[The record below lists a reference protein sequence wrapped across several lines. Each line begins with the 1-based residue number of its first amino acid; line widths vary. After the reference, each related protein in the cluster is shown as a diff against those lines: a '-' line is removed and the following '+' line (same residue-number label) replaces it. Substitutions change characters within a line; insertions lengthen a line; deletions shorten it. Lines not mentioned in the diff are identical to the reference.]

1 MLRWHFGKQFHI
13 WKTQKAMMI
22 RPTCKLLD
30 ISNPFLVG
38 DVWNITLILSRSLI
52 LLNMLNWIL
61 KCILRIPPIHILV
74 TGCCRAS
81 SQESLESNR
90 RSWNCCRRLFPT
102 NTESATRVGGRWNH
116 HHQYLKPQ
124 CVWIW
129 AKTLYISSKLFFTLW
144 RIIICSFCEWCDS
157 DWQIWDL
164 HNNQHYHQNQQH
176 HHQNSESATRV
187 GGRWQSSRWLL
198 QRKGHEH
205 RRLWSK
211 QMIMLVESST
221 RGIPTRSQ

>member
-1 MLRWHFGKQFHI
+1 
-13 WKTQKAMMI
+13 MI
-22 RPTCKLLD
+22 KPTCKLLE

-116 HHQYLKPQ
+116 HHQYLKPR

-129 AKTLYISSKLFFTLW
+129 GKTLYISSKHFLHLSFTHSVSGVTVINKYEICIITS
-144 RIIICSFCEWCDS
+144 III
-157 DWQIWDL
+157 IIITIIIKTA
-164 HNNQHYHQNQQH
+164 NMK
-176 HHQNSESATRV
+176 SATRV